1 MSVPKSKAAAERQI
15 VGRILGAWITKT
27 KADEFALS
35 MKPVIDGLEM
45 EGISGRIEVA
55 HALNERGYPTPRGK
69 KWGVTTVTN
78 LLGRI
83 AVIKVQS

>member
-15 VGRILGAWITKT
+15 VGGILGAWITKT
-27 KADEFALS
+27 KADEFAML
-35 MKPVIDGLEM
+35 MKPVIEGLEM
-45 EGISGRIEVA
+45 EGIVGRTEVA
-55 HALNERGYPTPRGK
+55 HALNERGYPSPGGK

-83 AVIKVQS
+83 AVIKMQP